1 MILCFCGIKYLFVH
15 PLCFIFQKQK
25 CIKNVKF
32 VEMKNI
38 KTMKGIH
45 FVTNEKNERIA
56 VQIDLDK
63 YSEIWEDFYD
73 VLIAESRKDDETIS
87 LDDLK
92 NELKNEGK
100 L

>member
-1 MILCFCGIKYLFVH
+1 
-15 PLCFIFQKQK
+15 
-25 CIKNVKF
+25 
-32 VEMKNI
+32 MKNI

>member
-1 MILCFCGIKYLFVH
+1 M
-15 PLCFIFQKQK
+15 
-25 CIKNVKF
+25 IKNVKF
-32 VEMKNI
+32 VEIKNTR
-38 KTMKGIH
+38 TMKGIH

-92 NELKNEGK
+92 DELKNEGK

>member
-1 MILCFCGIKYLFVH
+1 
-15 PLCFIFQKQK
+15 
-25 CIKNVKF
+25 
-32 VEMKNI
+32 MKNI

-45 FVTNEKNERIA
+45 FVTNQKNERIA

-92 NELKNEGK
+92 DELKNEGK

>member
-1 MILCFCGIKYLFVH
+1 
-15 PLCFIFQKQK
+15 
-25 CIKNVKF
+25 
-32 VEMKNI
+32 MKNRN
-38 KTMKGIH
+38 TMKGIN

-63 YSEIWEDFYD
+63 YSELWEDFYD
-73 VLIAESRKDDETIS
+73 VLIAESRKDEETIS
-87 LDDLK
+87 LDELK

>member
-1 MILCFCGIKYLFVH
+1 
-15 PLCFIFQKQK
+15 
-25 CIKNVKF
+25 
-32 VEMKNI
+32 MKKI

-63 YSEIWEDFYD
+63 YSDIWEDFYD

-87 LDDLK
+87 LNDLK
-92 NELKNEGK
+92 DELKNEGK

>member
-1 MILCFCGIKYLFVH
+1 
-15 PLCFIFQKQK
+15 
-25 CIKNVKF
+25 
-32 VEMKNI
+32 MKNI
-38 KTMKGIH
+38 KTMKGIN

-63 YSEIWEDFYD
+63 YSELWEDFYD
-73 VLIAESRKDDETIS
+73 VLIAESRKDEETIS
-87 LDDLK
+87 LDELK

>member
-1 MILCFCGIKYLFVH
+1 MYLE
-15 PLCFIFQKQK
+15 I
-25 CIKNVKF
+25 IVKF
-32 VEMKNI
+32 VEMKNT
-38 KTMKGIH
+38 KTMKGIN

-92 NELKNEGK
+92 DELKTEGK